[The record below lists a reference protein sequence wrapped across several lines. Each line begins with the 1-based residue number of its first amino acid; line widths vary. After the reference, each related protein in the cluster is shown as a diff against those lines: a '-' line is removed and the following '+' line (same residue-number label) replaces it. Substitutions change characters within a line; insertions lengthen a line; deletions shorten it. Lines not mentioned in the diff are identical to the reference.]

1 MATPVNPT
9 NTPATVQPGASKSNL
24 ASLSP
29 EQASR
34 IQSKRDA
41 NYGVSTSSPQ
51 LLSNPRTQVT
61 ATGTQQISTPTA
73 GGVQQKEATPTM
85 VDNPRITTS
94 PEGVEL
100 KTPGEAY
107 KAAEAATPQVP
118 QAPQTPAPT
127 TATVPPARTG
137 DVAMTAGGQMNEG
150 ADGKGTERTTP
161 GIGFDA
167 ATGLEGT
174 PPPAPAQSAADVAA
188 EVDTFTGTIKEQ
200 ANAKSTWDRAGQ
212 LGNIAPL
219 STTEMSSGQ
228 KEVDK
233 ILKDPLKATNVPE
246 GTDPYTANVNQL
258 IAAMEAGQIQS
269 DAATDKIIDIMQ
281 KRKSNMELGAMEAE
295 DRSIRDAANLMERI
309 KHEREQAAQQI
320 QYELG
325 RGTQD
330 REKNIDQMEEDNS
343 RLWGF
348 MQRRLAKMGATNS
361 SYAVAQLQKYT
372 SLATSQLSDARVELS
387 DYRAMMV
394 GKEQD
399 LAYKYGNQLMD
410 IQNNLE
416 DTLQQNRRQM
426 YDQMLDIDQN
436 ILQSEVEKT
445 KARQGLM
452 IQMTQMKNEA
462 QAQADSHALQVK
474 NQALSEAQFAFTKL
488 QTNKDNEYRA
498 MSFTE
503 QVRQFNK
510 GFTMEEDMFRTQE
523 TGYLHFGGSIAM
535 DPETGKPIRTMSGKS
550 YDQQIDSWLTDMTGN
565 LHRNG
570 MDTGEA
576 TWARDSFMLNYNRAV
591 KESDR
596 AYGFDVAG
604 ARTNATGDFYDPVT
618 GEKMGRSM
626 TGMDFDLK
634 HESNKIDMAI
644 KKINAGISDPS
655 TLNEFKTAYDV
666 MGQGV
671 YVELPGGKT
680 TWAGDLLT
688 KGMETVSK
696 FIGNSN
702 FQCVQAVRALKL
714 PGFPQ
719 SGLTTIADKLK
730 NLVDT
735 SAGFKPGEMM
745 PQVLDTIVL
754 DYGVIDPTTG
764 QNYGHVA
771 TVLGTNPETGE
782 VTFQNH
788 NIPKNKGSI
797 STMSMKN
804 AKIKGYWRSPAVKV
818 QQSSPQQDQIN
829 RVTAGMTAEKQ
840 KSYQSIME
848 NQLKSGDLTGF
859 ASTVQQAAYETMTA
873 TSKNIYDNAG
883 VNAQRYADAK
893 NTIEGFKGSIKES
906 NPGIYNA
913 MFESGKTLAQLE
925 TDPEYQSVRQS
936 VMMPSLQLASELF
949 GAAQSVP
956 EMKRAMT
963 AIPNSESMTFKD
975 MQNLSAGLED
985 YYRRTQGIMINN
997 VSKVRP
1003 PINSRGLIE
1012 TPFGEITP
1020 DEYDN
1025 MMALSS

>member
-1 MATPVNPT
+1 
-9 NTPATVQPGASKSNL
+9 
-24 ASLSP
+24 
-29 EQASR
+29 
-34 IQSKRDA
+34 
-41 NYGVSTSSPQ
+41 
-51 LLSNPRTQVT
+51 
-61 ATGTQQISTPTA
+61 
-73 GGVQQKEATPTM
+73 
-85 VDNPRITTS
+85 
-94 PEGVEL
+94 
-100 KTPGEAY
+100 
-107 KAAEAATPQVP
+107 
-118 QAPQTPAPT
+118 
-127 TATVPPARTG
+127 
-137 DVAMTAGGQMNEG
+137 
-150 ADGKGTERTTP
+150 
-161 GIGFDA
+161 
-167 ATGLEGT
+167 
-174 PPPAPAQSAADVAA
+174 
-188 EVDTFTGTIKEQ
+188 
-200 ANAKSTWDRAGQ
+200 
-212 LGNIAPL
+212 
-219 STTEMSSGQ
+219 
-228 KEVDK
+228 
-233 ILKDPLKATNVPE
+233 
-246 GTDPYTANVNQL
+246 
-258 IAAMEAGQIQS
+258 
-269 DAATDKIIDIMQ
+269 
-281 KRKSNMELGAMEAE
+281 
-295 DRSIRDAANLMERI
+295 MERI

-372 SLATSQLSDARVELS
+372 SLATSQLGDARIELS

-394 GKEQD
+394 SKEQD

-436 ILQSEVEKT
+436 ILQSEMEKT
-445 KARQGLM
+445 KNRQGLL

-474 NQALSEAQFAFTKL
+474 GQALAEAQFAFTKL

-523 TGYLHFGGSIAM
+523 TGYLHFGGNIAM
-535 DPETGKPIRTMSGKS
+535 DPETGKPMRTMSGQS
-550 YDQQIDSWLTDMTGN
+550 YDQQIDAWLTDMTGN
-565 LHRNG
+565 LHRKG

-576 TWARDSFMLNYNRAV
+576 TWARNSFMMNYNRAV
-591 KESDR
+591 MESDR
-596 AYGFDVAG
+596 GYNFDVAG

-618 GEKMGRSM
+618 GKMVGRSM
-626 TGMDFDLK
+626 AGVDFDLK
-634 HESNKIDMAI
+634 HEANQIDMAI

-655 TLNEFKTAYDV
+655 TLNQFKTAYDV
-666 MGQGV
+666 IGQGV
-671 YVELPGGKT
+671 YVDLGNGKQ

-688 KGMETVSK
+688 KGMQTVSK

-702 FQCVQAVRALKL
+702 FQCVQAVRALKI

-719 SGLTTIADKLK
+719 SGLTTIGDKLK
-730 NLVDT
+730 NLVNT

-788 NIPKNKGSI
+788 NIPENKGSI
-797 STMSMKN
+797 STVSLKN

-818 QQSSPQQDQIN
+818 QAASTQQQDQVN
-829 RVTAGMTAEKQ
+829 RVTAGMSPEDK
-840 KSYQSIME
+840 KSYQAIMAD
-848 NQLKSGDLTGF
+848 QLKRGDMAGF
-859 ASTVQQAAYETMTA
+859 ASTVQQAAYETMTVA
-873 TSKNIYDNAG
+873 SRNKFDDAAL
-883 VNAQRYADAK
+883 NAQRYADAK

-925 TDPEYQSVRQS
+925 TEPEYQSVRQS
-936 VMMPSLQLASELF
+936 VMMPSIELASQLF

-963 AIPNSESMTFKD
+963 SIPNAESMTFKD

-985 YYRRTQGIMINN
+985 YYRRTQGIMLNN
-997 VSKVRP
+997 ASKVRP
-1003 PINSRGLIE
+1003 PLNSKGLID
-1012 TPFGEITP
+1012 TPYGEISP

-1025 MMALSS
+1025 MMALAS

>member
-118 QAPQTPAPT
+118 QTPAPT

-212 LGNIAPL
+212 LGNITPL

-372 SLATSQLSDARVELS
+372 SLATSQLADARVELS

-535 DPETGKPIRTMSGKS
+535 DPETGKPMRTMSGKS
-550 YDQQIDSWLTDMTGN
+550 YDQQIDAWLTDMTGN

-626 TGMDFDLK
+626 VGMEFDAKSETARL
-634 HESNKIDMAI
+634 DTAI
-644 KKINAGISDPS
+644 KKVNAGISDPS
-655 TLNEFKTAYDV
+655 ILNQFKDQFDV
-666 MGQGV
+666 MANGV
-671 YVELPGGKT
+671 YIGKQT
-680 TWAGDLLT
+680 LGDRIAN
-688 KGMETVSK
+688 GMRAAAAN
-696 FIGNSN
+696 IGNSN
-702 FQCVQAVRALKL
+702 WQCVQFVRSIVPDL
-714 PGFPQ
+714 PT
-719 SGLTTIADKLK
+719 GLFSLADKVQK
-730 NLVDT
+730 LVK
-735 SAGFKPGEMM
+735 APGGFGPEGM
-745 PQVLDTIVL
+745 PQPGDTIIL
-754 DYGVIDPTTG
+754 DWKTSG
-764 QNYGHVA
+764 QNGLSASQYPGHV
-771 TVLGTNPETGE
+771 GTIGA
-782 VTFQNH
+782 VKDGKALILQH
-788 NIPKNKGSI
+788 NVPKGQTSSQWIDLNNKSI
-797 STMSMKN
+797 E
-804 AKIKGYWRSPAVKV
+804 GYWRSPKASV

-936 VMMPSLQLASELF
+936 VMMPSLQLANELF